1 MPCGQGKSSYDTTA
15 PLRVERS
22 GATIEC
28 KAGTVWITNPAL
40 AGDLFLR
47 AGERRR
53 LPGGATLIEA
63 LGRARVVLHPRA
75 TFRRRIAA
83 AVSRFFLAW
92 TRRQASQYS
101 GGYLSG
107 R

>member
-1 MPCGQGKSSYDTTA
+1 MWTREIELRHNR
-15 PLRVERS
+15 PLRVERA

-28 KAGTVWITNPAL
+28 KTGTVWITNPAL

-53 LPGGATLIEA
+53 LPGGTTLVEA
-63 LGRARVVLHPRA
+63 LGRARIVLHPRA

-83 AVSRFFLAW
+83 AVARFFLAW
-92 TRRQASQYS
+92 ARRRASQYA
-101 GGYLSG
+101 GVYLSG